1 MIFLYFGLWKIFS
14 PTKLIQANPLILML
28 EENELLIDK
37 KILQETWWEV
47 TEKRLNKTEKEV
59 VEIDLDKNSL

>member
-14 PTKLIQANPLILML
+14 PTKLIQANPLILIL

-37 KILQETWWEV
+37 KILQETRWEV
-47 TEKRLNKTEKEV
+47 TEKGLNKAEKEV

>member
-1 MIFLYFGLWKIFS
+1 LIAGYFTFGNKHIKVIQNFLATFMIFLYFGLWKIFS

-37 KILQETWWEV
+37 KILQET
-47 TEKRLNKTEKEV
+47 
-59 VEIDLDKNSL
+59 